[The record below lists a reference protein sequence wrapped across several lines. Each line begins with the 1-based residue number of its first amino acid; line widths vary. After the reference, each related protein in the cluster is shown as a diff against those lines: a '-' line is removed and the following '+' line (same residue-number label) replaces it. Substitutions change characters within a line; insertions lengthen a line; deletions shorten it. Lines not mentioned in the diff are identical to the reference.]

1 MKYVLRFRHGM
12 TKLFSQLDVISTYAI
27 CDTVYLPENA
37 VTIIVS
43 LITLDREQW
52 MKISIH

>member
-12 TKLFSQLDVISTYAI
+12 TKLFSQLDVISTNEI

-37 VTIIVS
+37 VT
-43 LITLDREQW
+43 
-52 MKISIH
+52 K